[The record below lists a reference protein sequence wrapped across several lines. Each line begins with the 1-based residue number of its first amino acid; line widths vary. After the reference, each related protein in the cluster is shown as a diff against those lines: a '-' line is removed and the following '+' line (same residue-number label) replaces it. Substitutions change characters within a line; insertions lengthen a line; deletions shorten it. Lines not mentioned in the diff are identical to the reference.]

1 MENLVI
7 IKKQVASIEWNKE
20 QAIKEAKEIMSK
32 YEGIVFTEEDLPQA
46 KKEIATLRKVSK
58 EINAQALAID
68 KELTN
73 PVKQFRNEVKEVKAI
88 VDNGI
93 EYINEQVKTFEEAMK
108 QDRKNE
114 IMSFDEWESI
124 KEYHAF
130 DESWLLK
137 KWTDKLL
144 KTEFSD
150 ILYSINKELE
160 AIKTNAD
167 TLQLDANTYM
177 EMLKSNSYNELVPIL
192 NRMKEDYEL
201 LTSKSS
207 EEQSKDTTVTPIE
220 DDEVITIKRTITGAK
235 SKLIAL
241 KEYALKLGLKYE

>member
-7 IKKQVASIEWNKE
+7 INKQVANIEWNKE
-20 QAIKEAKEIMSK
+20 QALQEAQDIMAK

-46 KKEIATLRKVSK
+46 KKEVAALRKVSK

-73 PVKQFRNEVKEVKAI
+73 PVKQFRSEVKEVKAI
-88 VDNGI
+88 VDSGI
-93 EYINEQVKTFEEAMK
+93 DYINEQVKAFEDAIK
-108 QDRKNE
+108 LDRKNE
-114 IMSFDEWESI
+114 IISFEEWEAI

-137 KWTDKLL
+137 KWNDKLL
-144 KTEFSD
+144 KMEFTD
-150 ILYSINKELE
+150 ILYNINKEIE

-167 TLQLDANTYM
+167 TLKLEANKYT

-192 NRMKEDYEL
+192 NRMKEDCEL
-201 LTSKSS
+201 VNSVK
-207 EEQSKDTTVTPIE
+207 EEVKEVAPIIE
-220 DDEVITIKRTITGAK
+220 PVENDEVITITRTITGAK

-241 KEYALKLGLKYE
+241 KEYALKLGIDYK